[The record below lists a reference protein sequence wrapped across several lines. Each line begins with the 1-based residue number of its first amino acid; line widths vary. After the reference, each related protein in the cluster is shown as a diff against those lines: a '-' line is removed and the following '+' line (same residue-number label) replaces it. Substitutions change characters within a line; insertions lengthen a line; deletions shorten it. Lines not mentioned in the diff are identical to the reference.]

1 MAATRLVL
9 VVRPATHGTRAPLPW
24 LQHARVA
31 NETLIRRAHKFQIH
45 RKKKRGE
52 KRKKEDPRLF
62 LVRGSFVPPQDKK
75 NRLRAT
81 GRLRFYLFIYPSA
94 ASSSLPDFAVS
105 KKVSTRWPCVS
116 RVHCLLADWLADCWP
131 ELQRAKQVQQR
142 GVSARAP
149 LLHIH
154 EQGHALPVARLR
166 G

>member
-45 RKKKRGE
+45 RKKKR
-52 KRKKEDPRLF
+52 KKEKKKKTRVSSWF
-62 LVRGSFVPPQDKK
+62 VRPSSPPPQDKK

-154 EQGHALPVARLR
+154 E
-166 G
+166 